1 MAMPVRPRSKKRW
14 TVQEVRALRDQPNDG
29 ARYELVDGELLVTP
43 SPTGL
48 HQMAVDLLWAA
59 LYPYVKAQ
67 KLGLAST
74 APKDVDLE
82 PEATT
87 QPDVFVVPPGEIER
101 FLGSQPVQQLVL
113 AAEVLSPSSAR
124 DDRVR
129 KRSYFQRNAVSEY
142 WIVDLEA
149 RVVERWHREDER
161 PQIIVDTV
169 EWSPAGAS
177 APFVLELAPYF
188 AEVFREDS

>member
-14 TVQEVRALRDQPNDG
+14 TVHEVRALRAQPNDG
-29 ARYELVDGELLVTP
+29 VRYELVDGELLVTP

-59 LYPYVKAQ
+59 LYPYVKAH

-74 APKDVDLE
+74 APRDVDLE
-82 PEATT
+82 PDNTT

-101 FLGSQPVQQLVL
+101 FLGSQPVQQLLL
-113 AAEVLSPSSAR
+113 AAEVLSPGSAR
-124 DDRVR
+124 HDRVR
-129 KRSYFQRNAVSEY
+129 KRNYFQRNVVSEY

-149 RVVERWHREDER
+149 RVVERWRPDDER
-161 PQIIVDTV
+161 PQIIVAAV
-169 EWSPAGAS
+169 EWSPAGTS
-177 APFVLELAPYF
+177 APFVLELAAYF